1 MGLIIISSI
10 LSRDLWVSLSK
21 NLIESISVSNNSILI
36 GLSYSIGQKSII
48 EPLIENSP
56 FD

>member
-1 MGLIIISSI
+1 M
-10 LSRDLWVSLSK
+10 SLSK

-48 EPLIENSP
+48 DPLIENSP
-56 FD
+56 FDSTNFVKS